1 MKALVGATLIDGTGG
16 AVVDDATVLIDGQRI
31 VETGPRQAVALPQ
44 RTEVVDVGG
53 MTLMPGMIDCHDH
66 LASKDYGLA
75 SRMGFDAP
83 LSLQH
88 LRTAKVLEQTLE
100 AGYTCVRD
108 GGGLDAGF
116 KQAVEQGLYPGPR
129 LVVSVAIISPTG
141 GLADKV
147 TPSGQCYPHDDP
159 MIPSGVADGDDPV
172 RAKVREM
179 CRVGAD
185 VIKFATTGGASSP
198 PRPRAPGHRLWTL
211 GSEDADRRSQ
221 SPGPAHHVPR
231 RGRSQGCACAWRPAP
246 IRWSTAATLAE
257 DPDLLKMMADKG
269 IFLVPTFEIYE
280 FHGTLSAPHM
290 QARSRALMDI
300 HEETLHQ
307 ALAAGVKV
315 VAGTDAGGYVHGD
328 NAREVQ
334 ILVEKGHVQ
343 HAGNPGLHRLGRRMR
358 GHGERHRHRNQGQVR
373 RPAGAGGRPAEGYR
387 GAAPARKHQAGN
399 EGRRGRGGPPARAR
413 TPGGGVGL
421 HQAGKSRGDRS
432 VGRSLTAFGQCNF
445 TS

>member
-1 MKALVGATLIDGTGG
+1 MKALVGANLIDGTGG
-16 AVVDDATVLIDGQRI
+16 PVLNDATVLIDGERI
-31 VETGPRQAVALPQ
+31 VEVGPRLAVNLPP
-44 RTEVVDVGG
+44 RTEEVDVSG

-75 SRMGFDAP
+75 SRMGYDSP

-116 KQAVEQGLYPGPR
+116 KQAVESGLYPGPR
-129 LVVSVAIISPTG
+129 LVISVAIISPTG

-147 TPSGQCYPHDDP
+147 TASGHCYPHGDP

-185 VIKFATTGGASSP
+185 VVKFATTGGASS
-198 PRPRAPGHRLWTL
+198 RPGHGPLDIAFGPKEVKALIDESRAL
-211 GSEDADRRSQ
+211 GRRTMCHAVGG
-221 SPGPAHHVPR
+221 PGLRMCIEAGANSVEH
-231 RGRSQGCACAWRPAP
+231 GSY
-246 IRWSTAATLAE
+246 LAE
-257 DPDLLKMMADKG
+257 DPDLSNMMAGEG

-280 FHGTLSAPHM
+280 YHATLSAPHM

-300 HEETLHQ
+300 HKDSLHQ

-334 ILVEKGHVQ
+334 ILVEKGMSTMQAIQSCTGWAAECV
-343 HAGNPGLHRLGRRMR
+343 GLEKDIGTISKGKYADLLVIDGDPLKDI
-358 GHGERHRHRNQGQVR
+358 EALR
-373 RPAGAGGRPAEGYR
+373 RPDSI
-387 GAAPARKHQAGN
+387 KLVMK
-399 EGRRGRGGPPARAR
+399 
-413 TPGGGVGL
+413 GGV
-421 HQAGKSRGDRS
+421 
-432 VGRSLTAFGQCNF
+432 TAVDKLPVKEAEPVA
-445 TS
+445 

>member
-1 MKALVGATLIDGTGG
+1 MKALVGANLIDGTGG
-16 AVVDDATVLIDGQRI
+16 PVVNDATVLIDGERI
-31 VETGPRQAVALPQ
+31 AETGPREAVILPPN
-44 RTEVVDVGG
+44 TEIVDLAG
-53 MTLMPGMIDCHDH
+53 MTLLPGMIDCHDH
-66 LASKDYGLA
+66 LASKDYGLP
-75 SRMGFDAP
+75 SRLGYHEP

-88 LRTAKVLEQTLE
+88 LRTAKVLEDTLA

-116 KQAVEQGLYPGPR
+116 KQAIEQGLYPGPR
-129 LVVSVAIISPTG
+129 LVLSVAIISPTG

-179 CRVGAD
+179 ARVGAD
-185 VIKFATTGGASSP
+185 VIKFATTGGASS
-198 PRPRAPGHRLWTL
+198 RPGHGPLDIAFGPSEVRALIDEAQAL
-211 GSEDADRRSQ
+211 GRRTMCHAVGG
-221 SPGPAHHVPR
+221 PGLRMCVEAGAHSIEH
-231 RGRSQGCACAWRPAP
+231 GCY
-246 IRWSTAATLAE
+246 LAE

-280 FHGTLSAPHM
+280 FHATLSAPHM

-300 HEETLHQ
+300 HRETLHQ

-334 ILVEKGHVQ
+334 IMVE
-343 HAGNPGLHRLGRRMR
+343 R
-358 GHGERHRHRNQGQVR
+358 GMPNMQAIQACTGW
-373 RPAGAGGRPAEGYR
+373 AAEC
-387 GAAPARKHQAGN
+387 
-399 EGRRGRGGPPARAR
+399 
-413 TPGGGVGL
+413 VGL
-421 HQAGKSRGDRS
+421 DQDIGTVTRGKYADLLVIDGDPLRNIEALRQPDGIKLVMKGGQAVVDKLPVREP
-432 VGRSLTAFGQCNF
+432 VAITN
-445 TS
+445 